1 LIVVDKVNGGKA
13 DALNAGINIS
23 NKELVA
29 CIDVDCI
36 IQPDALLKMVKPY
49 LEDRENTVAIGGV
62 VRIANSCIVEEGRL
76 IKVNLPESLL
86 ARFQVLEYMRSFLL
100 GRMAWSRLNGLMLIS
115 GAFGLFKREVVLT
128 VGGYDK
134 STVGEDMEL
143 VVRIRRKLTEIGRK
157 AKVIYVPDPL
167 CWTEAPSDRKILGR
181 QRNRWMRGTI
191 ETLSRHRKICLNPK
205 YGLLGVLS
213 YPYWFMFELLA
224 PWIELSGLLFFVYL
238 TLAGFVNWGYTL
250 TLLLFVYLFSI
261 FISVLTLLFEEIS
274 FYRYTR
280 QRDFYKMLATACL
293 EPVLFHPSVM
303 YWAIR
308 GTFDKW
314 RGRKSWGEMSRTG
327 FLKKAEA
334 K

>member
-1 LIVVDKVNGGKA
+1 
-13 DALNAGINIS
+13 
-23 NKELVA
+23 
-29 CIDVDCI
+29 
-36 IQPDALLKMVKPY
+36 
-49 LEDRENTVAIGGV
+49 
-62 VRIANSCIVEEGRL
+62 
-76 IKVNLPESLL
+76 
-86 ARFQVLEYMRSFLL
+86 
-100 GRMAWSRLNGLMLIS
+100 
-115 GAFGLFKREVVLT
+115 
-128 VGGYDK
+128 
-134 STVGEDMEL
+134 MEL